1 VRRDKAC
8 LVSTGRFVT
17 YRHVNTTISIDPL
30 AVFVFLGVFLGFV
43 LSYFFIRSS
52 AVIQVNKYQG
62 LLLLSLSLCILEQW
76 LNLTGY
82 IVKLLPITN
91 FTEPINLAIGPFL
104 YLFVKKSIDQSRSKG
119 EWIHFILFFL
129 YLGYS
134 FFDFIQSNDFKY
146 NSYVNSY
153 HPDWPLLDAQAVIS
167 NDPLDI
173 KKYLNTLTSLQLIFY
188 IGYSLYLLARKA
200 AESKETIFNT
210 GDGMIRSLRNLVF
223 HIFAILIIFVLVKLN
238 YKADLG
244 DYFIGMYVSVFT
256 LVTTYKVMSESTYF
270 NRLTSFTDISP
281 GKYRKSSLDESG
293 KMNILNKII
302 LEFEKGKYYSD
313 NLASLSELSKK
324 ISESPHHVSQ
334 VMNEKLNRSFFEL
347 LAVYRVEEAKRI
359 LSGDKGNRLT
369 VEEISEMVGYNSKT
383 AFNNAFK
390 KCTGKT
396 PSDFRR
402 SAQTLQ

>member
-1 VRRDKAC
+1 VPESAITNRN
-8 LVSTGRFVT
+8 
-17 YRHVNTTISIDPL
+17 VNTTISIDPL
-30 AVFVFLGVFLGFV
+30 AVFIFLGVFLGFV
-43 LSYFFIRSS
+43 LSFFFIRSS
-52 AVIQVNKYQG
+52 LVIEVNKYQG
-62 LLLLSLSLCILEQW
+62 MLLFSLSLCILEQW

-82 IVKLLPITN
+82 IVRLLPITN
-91 FTEPINLAIGPFL
+91 FTEPINLLIGPFL

-134 FFDFIQSNDFKY
+134 CFDFIQSNDFKY
-146 NSYVNSY
+146 NSYINSY

-188 IGYSLYLLARKA
+188 IANSLYLLVMKTSA
-200 AESKETIFNT
+200 SKETIFNT
-210 GDGMIRSLRNLVF
+210 DDEMIRSLRNLVF
-223 HIFAILIIFVLVKLN
+223 HMMAILMIFVLVKTN

-256 LVTTYKVMSESTYF
+256 LVTTYRVMSDSSYF
-270 NRLTSFTDISP
+270 NRSTSFTDISP

-302 LEFEKGKYYSD
+302 LEFEKGKYYTG

-334 VMNEKLNRSFFEL
+334 VMNEKLNKTFFEL

-359 LSGDKGNRLT
+359 ISADNGNRLT

-402 SAQTLQ
+402 SALTLQ

>member
-1 VRRDKAC
+1 
-8 LVSTGRFVT
+8 
-17 YRHVNTTISIDPL
+17 VNTTISIDPL
-30 AVFVFLGVFLGFV
+30 AVFIFLGVFLGFV
-43 LSYFFIRSS
+43 LSFFFIRSS
-52 AVIQVNKYQG
+52 LVIEVNKYQG
-62 LLLLSLSLCILEQW
+62 MLLFSLSLCILEQW

-82 IVKLLPITN
+82 IVRLLPITN
-91 FTEPINLAIGPFL
+91 FSEPINLLIGPFL

-134 FFDFIQSNDFKY
+134 CFDFIQSNDFKY
-146 NSYVNSY
+146 NSYINSY

-188 IGYSLYLLARKA
+188 IAYSLYLLVMKTSA
-200 AESKETIFNT
+200 SKETIFNT
-210 GDGMIRSLRNLVF
+210 DDGMIRSLRNLVF
-223 HIFAILIIFVLVKLN
+223 HMMAILMIFVLVKTN

-256 LVTTYKVMSESTYF
+256 LVTTYRVMSDSSYF
-270 NRLTSFTDISP
+270 SRSASFTDISP
-281 GKYRKSSLDESG
+281 GKYRKSSLDDSG
-293 KMNILNKII
+293 KVKILNKII
-302 LEFEKGKYYSD
+302 LEFEHGKYYSD

-334 VMNEKLNRSFFEL
+334 VMNEKLNKSFFEL

-359 LSGDKGNRLT
+359 ISGDKGNRLT

-402 SAQTLQ
+402 SALTLQ

>member
-1 VRRDKAC
+1 LSLPDRAITNRN
-8 LVSTGRFVT
+8 
-17 YRHVNTTISIDPL
+17 VNTTISIDPL
-30 AVFVFLGVFLGFV
+30 AVFIFLGVFLGFV
-43 LSYFFIRSS
+43 LSFFFIRSS
-52 AVIQVNKYQG
+52 LVIEVNKYQG

-82 IVKLLPITN
+82 IVRLLPITN
-91 FTEPINLAIGPFL
+91 FTEPINLLIGPFL

-134 FFDFIQSNDFKY
+134 CFDFIQSNDFKY
-146 NSYVNSY
+146 NSYINSY

-188 IGYSLYLLARKA
+188 IAYSLYLLVMKTSA
-200 AESKETIFNT
+200 SKETIFST
-210 GDGMIRSLRNLVF
+210 DDGMIRSLRNLVF
-223 HIFAILIIFVLVKLN
+223 HMMAILMIFVLVKTN

-256 LVTTYKVMSESTYF
+256 LVTTYRVMSDSSYF
-270 NRLTSFTDISP
+270 SRSASFTDISP

-293 KMNILNKII
+293 KVKILNKII
-302 LEFEKGKYYSD
+302 LEFEQGKYYSD

-334 VMNEKLNRSFFEL
+334 VMNEKLNKSFFEL

-359 LSGDKGNRLT
+359 ISGDKGNRLT

-402 SAQTLQ
+402 SALTFQ